1 MKISLRRDVA
11 CKVSRPRGVE
21 IDVFAALARTKG
33 DIKIASWQN
42 LEGLLLVLFPY
53 LWEKVGKSIFHFLG
67 VSL

>member
-1 MKISLRRDVA
+1 MKISLGRDVA

-42 LEGLLLVLFPY
+42 LEGHLLVLFPY
-53 LWEKVGKSIFHFLG
+53 KPEPQG
-67 VSL
+67 